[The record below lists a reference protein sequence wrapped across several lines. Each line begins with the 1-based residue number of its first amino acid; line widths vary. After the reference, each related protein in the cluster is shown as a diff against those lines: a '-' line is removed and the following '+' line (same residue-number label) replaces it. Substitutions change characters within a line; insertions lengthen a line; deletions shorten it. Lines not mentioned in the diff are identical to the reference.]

1 MPAGFVVLRKCLKH
15 VSHNAGD
22 LLDIVGRERATNYGI
37 GLHAKALHAEGKS
50 PSADV

>member
-15 VSHNAGD
+15 VGHNAGY
-22 LLDIVGRERATNYGI
+22 LLDIAGREGATNYGV
-37 GLHAKALHAEGKS
+37 GLHAKALHAEGKF